1 MRFFKT
7 RFFRL
12 LKKCILFIVIVLALY
27 LVISRDARKSLRV
40 YFSTSCIGYKQAQ
53 YSKKLTDRI
62 IDYSQQAKL
71 SGIRECKNE
80 REIHQR
86 VSEGAL
92 VKIKSGKRFTVEKLS
107 YSYPYL
113 TKGGKSLL
121 DEIGKRFREKTEQSG
136 LTGARFVVTSMTRT
150 TEKMKVLR
158 RNNGN
163 ASANSPHL
171 NGNAFDISY
180 IRFSC
185 KKLIIT
191 SCDKRFM
198 KEALAGVIWELKSE
212 NKCWATYEVQQSCF
226 HVVSRQ

>member
-12 LKKCILFIVIVLALY
+12 LKICILLFVIIISIYLA
-27 LVISRDARKSLRV
+27 ISKDARKSLRV
-40 YFSTSCIGYKQAQ
+40 YFSSSCIGYKQLS

-62 IDYSQQAKL
+62 IDYSGQAKL
-71 SGIRECKNE
+71 SGVKECRNE
-80 REIHQR
+80 KEIHQR
-86 VSEGAL
+86 VSDGSL
-92 VKIKSGKRFTVEKLS
+92 VKIKSGKRFTVAKMS

-113 TKGGKSLL
+113 TKGSKSLL

-136 LTGARFVVTSMTRT
+136 LMGARFIITSMTRT

-185 KKLIIT
+185 NKLIVT

-198 KEALAGVIWELKSE
+198 KEALAEVIWELRSE
-212 NKCWATYEVQQSCF
+212 KKCWATYEVQQSCF
-226 HVVSRQ
+226 HIVSR